1 MLEKLLELL
10 GHVFKDWD
18 YDPYSSANIQFY
30 PTNLR
35 KSSNSDP
42 YHEMGFTW
50 TTYKNASWFKIEIFD
65 SFSRHY
71 GIWSK
76 WKQISFFL

>member
-1 MLEKLLELL
+1 MLEKLLESL

-35 KSSNSDP
+35 RSSNSDA
-42 YHEMGFTW
+42 YHEMGFT
-50 TTYKNASWFKIEIFD
+50 
-65 SFSRHY
+65 
-71 GIWSK
+71 
-76 WKQISFFL
+76 